1 MTEIIMRHG
10 GYVDKYEGDAI
21 MAEWGVPFPLEN
33 HAAAACLA
41 ALEQQEKLAELRD
54 RLKQEYGHELHVRM
68 GINSG
73 TVTAGNMGSENRF
86 SYTVMGDAVN
96 QASRFES
103 GNKPYGTSIMIGETT
118 REAVGDRFEVR
129 LLDLLVVKG
138 KTQPIR
144 VYELLARS
152 GELPPERK
160 KAVALYEEALG
171 LHWERRFNE
180 ALVRLEEA
188 LRFGDDPPSTMLK
201 RRIERYIEQPP
212 DEGWQGEYV
221 NTSK

>member
-1 MTEIIMRHG
+1 M
-10 GYVDKYEGDAI
+10 
-21 MAEWGVPFPLEN
+21 
-33 HAAAACLA
+33 
-41 ALEQQEKLAELRD
+41 
-54 RLKQEYGHELHVRM
+54 
-68 GINSG
+68 
-73 TVTAGNMGSENRF
+73 
-86 SYTVMGDAVN
+86 
-96 QASRFES
+96 
-103 GNKPYGTSIMIGETT
+103 
-118 REAVGDRFEVR
+118 
-129 LLDLLVVKG
+129 KG